1 MLDNNPRP
9 PSSAENGQ
17 TALSGV
23 QITSMGKMAEPVE
36 ARDGKEELITAT
48 DLPTGIDS
56 SPPAISLAR
65 DETNGPVE
73 QAHRGLQFW
82 AIIAALCMTS
92 MLASLENTVVSTSL
106 PTIVETLNIGHNY
119 IWVTNVFFL
128 TR

>member
-1 MLDNNPRP
+1 MLDNNPRH
-9 PSSAENGQ
+9 PSSADYDQ

-23 QITSMGKMAEPVE
+23 KLTPMGKTAEIVE
-36 ARDGKEELITAT
+36 PRDGTEPITAT
-48 DLPTGIDS
+48 DFPTGFDS
-56 SPPAISLAR
+56 SPPAISLAQ